1 MKKHWL
7 TAIIMAALLLVQA
20 VVICGGA
27 LAEGEEHEHT
37 WSAWEG
43 HGTYH
48 ERHCTAEGCDEV
60 ETASHDTPCEICGYG
75 MPEHTHEWSAWESKG
90 TYHERHCTAEG
101 CDEVEKVSHDIPCEI
116 CGEGVHTHKWSEHY
130 RANDVYHWIWCEVEG
145 CNASKQGG
153 RHVFAGGGCIIC
165 KYPEPYLVHNWGDW
179 EYDTERHWQHCT
191 DEGCDMH
198 ADIGYHNMVDGKCSV
213 CGYTIDHKE
222 HDFSGDWIKDDVDH
236 WHVCT
241 IEGCGAVDE
250 YISHTMIPNAENN
263 GFVCSVCGYECSHK
277 DHIVGKWY
285 FDDEGHWI
293 VCAVEGCNA
302 IDPSSFSEHEL
313 EDNDNGGVK
322 CKICGYTREHKE
334 HQWSEYYYA
343 NNVYHWIPCKAE
355 GCNAIKYGGKHL
367 FAGGICTICNYQ
379 EPYLAHN
386 WSDWEYDAERHW
398 QRCMD
403 EDCGM
408 YADVGNHNMV
418 DGKCSV
424 CSYEKLHTHEWSAW
438 EGHGTYHERHCTAE
452 GCDGVEKASHDVP
465 CEICGYGVQP
475 EHTFSDEWSYDEV
488 DHWHACTE
496 EGCNWTKD
504 QAEHE
509 WSEWEGHGTYHER
522 HCTVCEKTE
531 RENHELP
538 DGKCDKCGY
547 TMHGAKNEWKYDE
560 TNHWHGCLFE
570 GCTEKLGEAKHNFVN
585 GVCECGYKQQINN
598 PVKDEEVTP
607 VIPAPMPP
615 QTGDASWLAVGIGMI
630 AAAVCIALRKKQSN

>member
-37 WSAWEG
+37 WGEWEG
-43 HGTYH
+43 HGTCH
-48 ERHCTAEGCDEV
+48 ERHCTAEGCEEV
-60 ETASHDTPCEICGYG
+60 
-75 MPEHTHEWSAWESKG
+75 
-90 TYHERHCTAEG
+90 
-101 CDEVEKVSHDIPCEI
+101 
-116 CGEGVHTHKWSEHY
+116 
-130 RANDVYHWIWCEVEG
+130 
-145 CNASKQGG
+145 Q
-153 RHVFAGGGCIIC
+153 
-165 KYPEPYLVHNWGDW
+165 
-179 EYDTERHWQHCT
+179 
-191 DEGCDMH
+191 
-198 ADIGYHNMVDGKCSV
+198 
-213 CGYTIDHKE
+213 
-222 HDFSGDWIKDDVDH
+222 KDD
-236 WHVCT
+236 
-241 IEGCGAVDE
+241 
-250 YISHTMIPNAENN
+250 
-263 GFVCSVCGYECSHK
+263 
-277 DHIVGKWY
+277 
-285 FDDEGHWI
+285 
-293 VCAVEGCNA
+293 
-302 IDPSSFSEHEL
+302 
-313 EDNDNGGVK
+313 
-322 CKICGYTREHKE
+322 
-334 HQWSEYYYA
+334 
-343 NNVYHWIPCKAE
+343 
-355 GCNAIKYGGKHL
+355 
-367 FAGGICTICNYQ
+367 
-379 EPYLAHN
+379 
-386 WSDWEYDAERHW
+386 
-398 QRCMD
+398 
-403 EDCGM
+403 
-408 YADVGNHNMV
+408 
-418 DGKCSV
+418 
-424 CSYEKLHTHEWSAW
+424 
-438 EGHGTYHERHCTAE
+438 
-452 GCDGVEKASHDVP
+452 HDVP
-465 CEICGYGVQP
+465 CTICGYGVQP

-560 TNHWHGCLFE
+560 TNQWHGCLFE